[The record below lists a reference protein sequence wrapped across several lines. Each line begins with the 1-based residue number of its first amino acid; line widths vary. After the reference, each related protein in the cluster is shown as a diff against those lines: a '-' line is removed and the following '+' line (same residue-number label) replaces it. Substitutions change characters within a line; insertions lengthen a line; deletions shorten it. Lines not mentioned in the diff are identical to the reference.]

1 MKEQILQQ
9 GIPILPKEV
18 QGVKTLDTETAKDIM
33 NRFTEK
39 YISSQSKYSK
49 EAKDALTRHFELE
62 DGVLKGSSTLTCT
75 ALSPIMDEMGL
86 PLADIVSVG
95 NALAV
100 EPDAFRGIYVD
111 LGSVLYSVGAPNE
124 FYAKS
129 IGKQI
134 EDRGAELQFPMRID
148 FSGSSIKPNSKAPYK
163 LDIVLG
169 DANVVHAPELSKG
182 GKFKQIVD
190 GKPVFDRT
198 GDKTLYVGS
207 SGLSWF
213 YLDRDLGLYS
223 DGSGLAYSDSG
234 GRVVHSDKVP
244 MQSFVDRINTS
255 WQSQLDAA
263 RAKIQEASNILKG
276 N

>member
-1 MKEQILQQ
+1 MKDQLLQQ
-9 GIPILPKEV
+9 GIPIIPVEV
-18 QGVKTLDTETAKDIM
+18 QGVKTPDAETAKDIM

-39 YISSQSKYSK
+39 YLSKDSGHSK
-49 EAKDALTRHFELE
+49 EAKAALTRYFKLE

-111 LGSVLYSVGAPNE
+111 LGYVLYSIGNGVPNE
-124 FYAKS
+124 FYARS

-134 EDRGAELQFPMRID
+134 EERGTELQFPIRID
-148 FSGSSIKPNSKAPYK
+148 FSGASIKPDLKAPYK
-163 LDIVLG
+163 LNVVLG
-169 DANVVHAPELSKG
+169 DANVVHAPELSEG

-190 GKPVFDRT
+190 GKPILDQT

-207 SGLSWF
+207 SGLSGF
-213 YLDRDLGLYS
+213 FLDRDLDLGSYS
-223 DGSGLAYSDSG
+223 ENLADSYSS
-234 GRVVHSDKVP
+234 GRVVHNDKVP
-244 MQSFVDRINTS
+244 MQSFVDRINAS
-255 WQSQLDAA
+255 WQSQLDEAH
-263 RAKIQEASNILKG
+263 AKIQEASQILQ
-276 N
+276 